1 MSRKSIQT
9 DRAPKAIGPYSQAI
23 EAGGFV
29 FSSGQI
35 PLDPKTMA
43 LVTGEIEVQAER
55 VFDNLAAVLAAAGLS
70 FSDVVKT
77 TVYLLRMEDFARVNA
92 VYERRFG
99 EHRPARTT
107 VAVAKLPAGASLEI
121 DAIAWVR

>member
-1 MSRKSIQT
+1 MKTVASP
-9 DRAPKAIGPYSQAI
+9 DAPSAIGPYSQAI
-23 EAGGFV
+23 EAGGFL

-55 VFDNLAAVLAAAGLS
+55 VFDNLAAVLAAAGLA

-99 EHRPARTT
+99 GHRPARTT

-121 DAIAWVR
+121 DAIARVR